1 MRGRFRHFTELADA
15 VGLSNKT
22 ITAWFAGDFDP
33 SLSTLAALCSALGC
47 TIDQL
52 VDYIP
57 DELADSPSFDPA
69 LMTAGNGAQVGVA
82 A

>member
-15 VGLSNKT
+15 IGLSNKT

-57 DELADSPSFDPA
+57 DELADDPSFLPA
-69 LMTAGNGAQVGVA
+69 LASEPNYGAVGVVA
-82 A
+82 